1 MLIIAQQK
9 NVRQSPRK
17 VRLVANAVKKLPL
30 DQAIA
35 QLAVIERKATITLLK
50 VVKQAISN
58 ATNNLGI
65 AYEDLTL
72 NNIIVGEGST
82 YRRMRAVSRGRGHSI
97 DKKTCHIKV
106 ILEQKEKVQ

>member
-1 MLIIAQQK
+1 MLITAEQK

-17 VRLVANAVKKLPL
+17 VRLVANAVRKLPL

-35 QLAVIERKATITLLK
+35 QLAVIERKSTVTILK
-50 VVKQAISN
+50 VFKQAISN

-72 NNIIVGEGST
+72 NNIIVSEGPT
-82 YRRMRAVSRGRGHSI
+82 YRRMRAVSRGRGHGI
-97 DKKTCHIKV
+97 DKKTCHVKV